1 MRSGA
6 AQALGEDEAESDGWD
21 AGDRSDLRRAIQ
33 FRSAPEQGRGD
44 PALCAGSLWLRLSL
58 GALCRGRSVGDA
70 LKSFLG
76 RAQSGIAKRWWD
88 ITVGPPPDRHRRERA
103 VTREKDPFNR

>member
-33 FRSAPEQGRGD
+33 FRSAPENKEINEGQSRHV
-44 PALCAGSLWLRLSL
+44 LNIQSNQ
-58 GALCRGRSVGDA
+58 RS
-70 LKSFLG
+70 
-76 RAQSGIAKRWWD
+76 R
-88 ITVGPPPDRHRRERA
+88 
-103 VTREKDPFNR
+103 